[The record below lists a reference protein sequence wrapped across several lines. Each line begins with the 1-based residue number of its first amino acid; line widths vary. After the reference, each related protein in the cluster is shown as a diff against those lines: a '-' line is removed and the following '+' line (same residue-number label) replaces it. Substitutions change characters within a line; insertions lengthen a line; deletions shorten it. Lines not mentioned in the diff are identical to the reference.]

1 MFLPSQTLR
10 DANNVS
16 SDSRES
22 ASESWRYLLLSIS
35 VELGQLALVESDAT
49 PVLDV
54 WRSTKSR

>member
-22 ASESWRYLLLSIS
+22 ASESYRYLLLSIS
-35 VELGQLALVESDAT
+35 DELDQLALVESDAT
-49 PVLDV
+49 PVLEV